1 MERKDISINEREK
14 KGERASLVGI
24 ILNIL
29 LSISKC
35 IVGIFAASMAI
46 VADGLNNLSD
56 VFSSA
61 ISLIGFKLSNKPSD
75 KEHPYGHGRYE
86 YVAGVIVAT
95 LIIVVGV
102 ELIINGIGKILE
114 PTISKLNIFVI
125 IVLSLSILVKLVLM
139 IYYYIEGKKINSKLL
154 LAVGND
160 SRNDMIITFV
170 ILVSSIISHFT
181 SIVLD
186 GYMTVLVAIFI
197 IINGIQLIKDTISPL
212 LGMPPTKDFCD
223 EIRKKVLSY
232 EYIEGCHDLI
242 IHDYGPGRK
251 FATIHVEINDSLDIS
266 FVHDIIDKIERDIQE
281 EYNMQMT
288 IHCDPVVINN
298 QKIDEIKK
306 EILERVR
313 EIDDRITI
321 HDVRVIFGSKYNTF
335 IFDCVIPRDL
345 KIEKKEIEEKIT
357 ELINLDYNNTNCV
370 ITIDYP
376 YELEGKWV

>member
-114 PTISKLNIFVI
+114 PTISKLNIYVI

-139 IYYYIEGKKINSKLL
+139 IYNYIEGKKTNSKLL

-223 EIRKKVLSY
+223 EIRNKVLSY

-288 IHCDPVVINN
+288 IHCDPVVLNN

-376 YELEGKWV
+376 YELEEK